1 MENIIMA
8 RLANLNT
15 YKAVFPDSQERSI
28 AAENMADAIQT
39 LADLHNGE
47 PSLLQ
52 KTFTGM
58 VISVPDPTISVKTEV
73 TGAGAAENGC
83 KATPYTIAEVKKGD
97 KVWFT
102 AIPAEGFVFGGWYL
116 DDKLLSN
123 DESYEATIEYN
134 GTSPV
139 TLNYEARFT
148 VA

>member
-1 MENIIMA
+1 MV
-8 RLANLNT
+8 NLNT

-28 AAENMADAIQT
+28 AAESMADAIQT
-39 LADLHNGE
+39 LEDLHTGE

-73 TGAGAAENGC
+73 TGANAAESGC

-102 AIPAEGFVFGGWYL
+102 AIPADGFVFGGWYL
-116 DDKLLSN
+116 DNELLSN

>member
-1 MENIIMA
+1 MA

-15 YKAVFPDSQERSI
+15 YLAVFPDSQERSI
-28 AAENMADAIQT
+28 AAESMADAIQT

-52 KTFTGM
+52 KKITGM
-58 VISVPDPTISVKTEV
+58 VVSVPDPTISVKTEV
-73 TGAGAAENGC
+73 TGSGAVEGGC

-102 AIPAEGFVFGGWYL
+102 AIPGEGFVFGGWYL
-116 DDKLLSN
+116 DNTLLSN

>member
-1 MENIIMA
+1 MA

-28 AAENMADAIQT
+28 AAETMADAIET
-39 LADLHNGE
+39 LSDLHNGE

-58 VISVPDPTISVKTEV
+58 VISVPDPTISVTTEV
-73 TGAGAAENGC
+73 TGTGAVDAGC
-83 KATPYTIAEVKKGD
+83 KATPYTISEVKKGD

-102 AIPAEGFVFGGWYL
+102 AIPVDGFVFGGWYL
-116 DDKLLSN
+116 DNELLSN

>member
-1 MENIIMA
+1 MA

-28 AAENMADAIQT
+28 AAENMTDAIQT

-73 TGAGAAENGC
+73 TGTGAPVG
-83 KATPYTIAEVKKGD
+83 TLISQYKKVAMSG
-97 KVWFT
+97 
-102 AIPAEGFVFGGWYL
+102 YL
-116 DDKLLSN
+116 YCDGSTFYS
-123 DESYEATIEYN
+123 SYVVN
-134 GTSPV
+134 
-139 TLNYEARFT
+139 NC
-148 VA
+148 

>member
-1 MENIIMA
+1 MA
-8 RLANLNT
+8 RMVNLNT

-28 AAENMADAIQT
+28 AAESMADAIQT
-39 LADLHNGE
+39 LEDLHTGE

-73 TGAGAAENGC
+73 TGANAAESGC

-102 AIPAEGFVFGGWYL
+102 AIPADGFVFGGWYL
-116 DDKLLSN
+116 DNELLSN

>member
-1 MENIIMA
+1 MA

-28 AAENMADAIQT
+28 AAESMADAIQT
-39 LADLHNGE
+39 LEDLHNGE

-73 TGAGAAENGC
+73 TGANAAESGC

-102 AIPAEGFVFGGWYL
+102 AIPVEGFVFGGCYL
-116 DDKLLSN
+116 DNTLLSN

>member
-1 MENIIMA
+1 MA

-73 TGAGAAENGC
+73 TGANAAESGC

-102 AIPAEGFVFGGWYL
+102 AIPVEGFVFGGWYL
-116 DDKLLSN
+116 DDTLLSN

-134 GTSPV
+134 ETSPV

>member
-1 MENIIMA
+1 MEKIIMA

-73 TGAGAAENGC
+73 TGTGAVEGGC
-83 KATPYTIAEVKKGD
+83 KAPLIQLQK
-97 KVWFT
+97 
-102 AIPAEGFVFGGWYL
+102 
-116 DDKLLSN
+116 
-123 DESYEATIEYN
+123 
-134 GTSPV
+134 
-139 TLNYEARFT
+139 
-148 VA
+148 

>member
-1 MENIIMA
+1 MKQRAEAYSTSPRIYSCPP
-8 RLANLNT
+8 LNG
-15 YKAVFPDSQERSI
+15 
-28 AAENMADAIQT
+28 N
-39 LADLHNGE
+39 
-47 PSLLQ
+47 
-52 KTFTGM
+52 
-58 VISVPDPTISVKTEV
+58 
-73 TGAGAAENGC
+73 C
-83 KATPYTIAEVKKGD
+83 
-97 KVWFT
+97 

>member
-1 MENIIMA
+1 MEKIMA

-73 TGAGAAENGC
+73 TGANAVEGGC

-102 AIPAEGFVFGGWYL
+102 AIPGEGFVFGGWYL
-116 DDKLLSN
+116 DNTLLSN

>member
-1 MENIIMA
+1 MA

-73 TGAGAAENGC
+73 TGSGAVEGRC

-102 AIPAEGFVFGGWYL
+102 AIPGEGFVFGGWYL
-116 DDKLLSN
+116 NDELQSA
-123 DESYEATIEYN
+123 DESYEATISYA
-134 GTSPV
+134 GTTPT
-139 TLNYEARFT
+139 TLEYEARF
-148 VA
+148 VVG

>member
-1 MENIIMA
+1 MA
-8 RLANLNT
+8 RMANLNT
-15 YKAVFPDSQERSI
+15 YKAVFTDSQERSI

-73 TGAGAAENGC
+73 TGANAAESGC

-102 AIPAEGFVFGGWYL
+102 AIPADGFVFGGWYL
-116 DDKLLSN
+116 DNELLSN

>member
-1 MENIIMA
+1 MA

-39 LADLHNGE
+39 LSDLHNGE

-73 TGAGAAENGC
+73 TGSGAVAGGC
-83 KATPYTIAEVKKGD
+83 KATPYNISSVENGD

-102 AIPAEGFVFGGWYL
+102 AIVAEGYAFSGWYL
-116 DDKLLSN
+116 NDELQSA
-123 DESYEATIEYN
+123 DESYEATISYA
-134 GTSPV
+134 GTTPT
-139 TLNYEARFT
+139 TLEYEARF
-148 VA
+148 VVV

>member
-1 MENIIMA
+1 MEKIMA
-8 RLANLNT
+8 RMANLNT

-28 AAENMADAIQT
+28 AAESMADAIQT
-39 LADLHNGE
+39 LEDLHNGE

-58 VISVPDPTISVKTEV
+58 VISVPDPTISVKTKV
-73 TGAGAAENGC
+73 TGSGAVEGGC

-102 AIPAEGFVFGGWYL
+102 AIPGEGFVFGGWYL
-116 DDKLLSN
+116 DNELLSN
-123 DESYEATIEYN
+123 DESYEATISYA
-134 GTSPV
+134 GTTPT
-139 TLNYEARFT
+139 TLEYEARFV

>member
-1 MENIIMA
+1 MA
-8 RLANLNT
+8 RMANLNT

-73 TGAGAAENGC
+73 TGANAAESGC
-83 KATPYTIAEVKKGD
+83 KATPYTIAEVKKGE

-102 AIPAEGFVFGGWYL
+102 ARPAEGFVFGGWYL
-116 DDKLLSN
+116 DNVLLSN

-139 TLNYEARFT
+139 TLSYEARFT

>member
-1 MENIIMA
+1 MA
-8 RLANLNT
+8 RLVNLNT

-28 AAENMADAIQT
+28 AAENMSDAIQT

-73 TGAGAAENGC
+73 TGANAAESGC

-102 AIPAEGFVFGGWYL
+102 AIPAEGFVFGGWYI
-116 DDKLLSN
+116 DSTLLSN

>member
-1 MENIIMA
+1 MA

-28 AAENMADAIQT
+28 AAESMADAIQT
-39 LADLHNGE
+39 LEDLHNGE

-73 TGAGAAENGC
+73 TGANAAESGC

-102 AIPAEGFVFGGWYL
+102 AIPADGFVFGGWYL
-116 DDKLLSN
+116 DNTLLSN

>member
-1 MENIIMA
+1 
-8 RLANLNT
+8 
-15 YKAVFPDSQERSI
+15 
-28 AAENMADAIQT
+28 
-39 LADLHNGE
+39 
-47 PSLLQ
+47 
-52 KTFTGM
+52 M

-73 TGAGAAENGC
+73 TGANAVEGGC

-102 AIPAEGFVFGGWYL
+102 AIPADGFVFGGWYL
-116 DDKLLSN
+116 DNKLLSN